1 MKSAVN
7 VLTKGE
13 QSNNVTLWIKEK
25 HKTKKRLKGRRFHH
39 LPLLTT
45 ATATTLP
52 QHSTV
57 LQPLLVQRGRGRQE
71 QMDEGMN
78 GMMGVDPL
86 LTAYT
91 NG

>member
-1 MKSAVN
+1 M
-7 VLTKGE
+7 
-13 QSNNVTLWIKEK
+13 
-25 HKTKKRLKGRRFHH
+25 HKRETQNKKRLKGRRFHH

>member
-25 HKTKKRLKGRRFHH
+25 HKQKKTQGKKFHH

-57 LQPLLVQRGRGRQE
+57 LPPLLVQRE
-71 QMDEGMN
+71 DEGDRSRWMKE
-78 GMMGVDPL
+78 
-86 LTAYT
+86 
-91 NG
+91 